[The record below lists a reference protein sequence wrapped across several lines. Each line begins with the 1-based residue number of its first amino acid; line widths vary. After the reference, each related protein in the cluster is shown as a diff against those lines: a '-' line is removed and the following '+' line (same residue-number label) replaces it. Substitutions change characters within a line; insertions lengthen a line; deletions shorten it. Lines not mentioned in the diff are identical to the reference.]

1 VKQLCEQCD
10 DDQLEISWAKKPMT
24 QIPQCFS
31 PQGFLLKRL
40 KSGTTAYIMWV
51 MYNLN
56 LNPANTSS
64 NSATAKD

>member
-1 VKQLCEQCD
+1 MM
-10 DDQLEISWAKKPMT
+10 ISLKSLGAKKPMT

-56 LNPANTSS
+56 LNSAKYTSS
-64 NSATAKD
+64 NSAAAKD